1 MWPPS
6 CMQYLQ
12 VSCIKTRKH
21 KLMYSSK
28 KTLINVHV
36 YHLYLWSKHFFLD
49 IKANNICKTC
59 YSVMNSFWH
68 CELSGPGV
76 WKLKPPNIREPFA
89 LNNLASFYTLSHFPH
104 SQLSVWVKKLPCD
117 KKNVIALYAH
127 IHVLLAT
134 TPHCKQHVLC
144 TNACCQTP
152 NHKAMKHQFQ
162 LAPVIF

>member
-117 KKNVIALYAH
+117 KKSVIALYAH
-127 IHVLLAT
+127 IHVYFLPRLPTAYNT
-134 TPHCKQHVLC
+134 YYAPMLVAKLQNTRQWS
-144 TNACCQTP
+144 TNFNWRP
-152 NHKAMKHQFQ
+152 
-162 LAPVIF
+162 